1 MLYQPIHFQGDSG
14 LAFIQYETGQTPWG
28 QWLIFSSQRE
38 NTTWFQT
45 VLASLHPTLPLNITE
60 RHRSSFSISY
70 YYIFAYICTSSSY
83 EYLLMIK

>member
-38 NTTWFQT
+38 NTTWF
-45 VLASLHPTLPLNITE
+45 
-60 RHRSSFSISY
+60 
-70 YYIFAYICTSSSY
+70 
-83 EYLLMIK
+83 